1 MTSCGMM
8 QKFGYMSN
16 SNGDNVTHF
25 SHTEIHRID
34 SLLIV
39 SHIQLIK
46 QLRKYFILHVF
57 S

>member
-1 MTSCGMM
+1 MM

-25 SHTEIHRID
+25 SHAEIHRID

-46 QLRKYFILHVF
+46 QLRKYFALHVF